1 MVSWDYCAYSL
12 TVIHVLSAV
21 LVCFR
26 ETGFS
31 ESEIRV
37 GFVTYAKELHFYNVK
52 VINNNNNENFFIR
65 SKTSEICCLNCEV
78 SSKLNGYSD

>member
-1 MVSWDYCAYSL
+1 MDVLLLWFPRIPCAYSRI
-12 TVIHVLSAV
+12 VIHVLSAV

-52 VINNNNNENFFIR
+52 VINNNNE
-65 SKTSEICCLNCEV
+65 EIV
-78 SSKLNGYSD
+78 YQV